1 MSKLLLSSTPLSPN
15 GGSTDEY
22 ETDDYSATDVSSG
35 ETSQKLSNGGRSQP
49 RITRKKSN
57 AVNNNDKAR
66 SRGGE
71 SPRHASNSD
80 SESDCTIPI
89 VGKDLDS
96 NGKTKTNTV
105 ASLPKTAATAK
116 KAATTVTKTTTTT
129 TTTTN
134 VGTRKSG
141 RKTTA
146 TIKAAA
152 ASTIATKK
160 MPTTMAKSQSNVKTT
175 SKNDH
180 TDDDEDDDDDESDSD
195 DDPFADLSR
204 FNESKK
210 RRKIELSSDDDD
222 EEDSDGSDGGTSDEY
237 TSKKMKSKVPNN
249 NKSMKPIVKS
259 SAKGKSAYSS
269 SDDNSSIELLEQTP
283 RKNPATRA
291 ATARSPSKKITAY
304 ETIQLLSDDDDVIC
318 GTFRSPPKRLA
329 SNVSATRNGKQETD
343 PSVRAESNAA
353 LEIGR
358 LAREKLKAAQN
369 YKAKELDPI
378 PLPSS
383 PPIQRKSVIQRPSVV
398 VVRPSSAVIPPVQRT
413 VSYTGATIQL
423 KLQYTNPVTN
433 KNYKISI
440 KIKMDQPLQ
449 HLVDEFTSKQPK
461 LKITSMKFDGDK
473 LDMTKTPNNLDMD
486 DDDMVDAI
494 VVAS

>member
-1 MSKLLLSSTPLSPN
+1 MNKCLTSTPLSPN

-22 ETDDYSATDVSSG
+22 ETDDYSASDVSSSG
-35 ETSQKLSNGGRSQP
+35 ETSEKPSNGGRRQ
-49 RITRKKSN
+49 RRTARKTKDN
-57 AVNNNDKAR
+57 DAVVASSLNDNAR

-71 SPRHASNSD
+71 PPRHTSNSD
-80 SESDCTIPI
+80 SDGDCTIPI
-89 VGKDLDS
+89 VGKDLND
-96 NGKTKTNTV
+96 NNNNETMKHTV
-105 ASLPKTAATAK
+105 ASLPKTAGMANKREAS
-116 KAATTVTKTTTTT
+116 
-129 TTTTN
+129 TTN

-160 MPTTMAKSQSNVKTT
+160 ISTAVAESLSNVKTT
-175 SKNDH
+175 STN
-180 TDDDEDDDDDESDSD
+180 DDDDDDDDESDSD

-204 FNESKK
+204 FNESTK
-210 RRKIELSSDDDD
+210 RRKLALSSDDDD
-222 EEDSDGSDGGTSDEY
+222 DDDDDSDGSDVSSDEY
-237 TSKKMKSKVPNN
+237 TSK
-249 NKSMKPIVKS
+249 KPIVKS

-269 SDDNSSIELLEQTP
+269 SDDNSSIEFPEQTP
-283 RKNPATRA
+283 HPARA
-291 ATARSPSKKITAY
+291 AAAAARSPSKKIAATEA
-304 ETIQLLSDDDDVIC
+304 IQLLSDDDDDDADVIC
-318 GTFRSPPKRLA
+318 RTFRSPPKRPA

-378 PLPSS
+378 PPPSS
-383 PPIQRKSVIQRPSVV
+383 TPIQRESVVQRPVV
-398 VVRPSSAVIPPVQRT
+398 VVRPSYAVIPPVQTT
-413 VSYTGATIQL
+413 VSYTGPTIQL
-423 KLQYTNPVTN
+423 KLQYTHPVTN
-433 KNYKISI
+433 KNSKMSV

-449 HLVDEFTSKQPK
+449 HLVDEFQSKQPT

-473 LDMTKTPNNLDMD
+473 LNMTKTPSFFEMD
-486 DDDMVDAI
+486 VDDMVDAI
-494 VVAS
+494 VVTA

>member
-1 MSKLLLSSTPLSPN
+1 MNNCLTSTLLSPN

-22 ETDDYSATDVSSG
+22 ETDDYSASDVSSSG
-35 ETSQKLSNGGRSQP
+35 ETSEKPSNGGRRQ
-49 RITRKKSN
+49 RRTARKTKDDD
-57 AVNNNDKAR
+57 AVVASSLNDNAR

-71 SPRHASNSD
+71 PPRHTSNSD
-80 SESDCTIPI
+80 SDGDIPI
-89 VGKDLDS
+89 VGKDL
-96 NGKTKTNTV
+96 NNNETMKHTV
-105 ASLPKTAATAK
+105 ASLPPKTAGMANKREAS
-116 KAATTVTKTTTTT
+116 
-129 TTTTN
+129 TTN

-160 MPTTMAKSQSNVKTT
+160 ISTAVAESLSNVKTT
-175 SKNDH
+175 STND
-180 TDDDEDDDDDESDSD
+180 DDDDDDESDSD

-204 FNESKK
+204 FNESTK
-210 RRKIELSSDDDD
+210 RRKLALSSDDDD
-222 EEDSDGSDGGTSDEY
+222 DDDDDDSDGSDVSSDEY
-237 TSKKMKSKVPNN
+237 TSKKVKTKVPNN
-249 NKSMKPIVKS
+249 KSKEPIIKS

-269 SDDNSSIELLEQTP
+269 SDDNSSIEFPEQTP
-283 RKNPATRA
+283 HPARA
-291 ATARSPSKKITAY
+291 AAAAAARSPSKKITAT
-304 ETIQLLSDDDDVIC
+304 EAIQLLSDDDDDDDVIC
-318 GTFRSPPKRLA
+318 RTFRSPPKRPA

-378 PLPSS
+378 PPPSS
-383 PPIQRKSVIQRPSVV
+383 TPIQRESVVQRPVV
-398 VVRPSSAVIPPVQRT
+398 VVRPSYAVIPPVQTT
-413 VSYTGATIQL
+413 VSYTGPTIQL
-423 KLQYTNPVTN
+423 KLQYTHPVTN
-433 KNYKISI
+433 KNSKMSV

-449 HLVDEFTSKQPK
+449 HLVDEFQSKQPT

-473 LDMTKTPNNLDMD
+473 LNMTKTPSFFDMD

-494 VVAS
+494 VVTA

>member
-1 MSKLLLSSTPLSPN
+1 MSKLLLSGTPLNPN

-22 ETDDYSATDVSSG
+22 ETDDYSASDVSSG
-35 ETSQKLSNGGRSQP
+35 EKTSRKLSNGGTSQP
-49 RITRKKSN
+49 PRTTRKNSTALNDDN
-57 AVNNNDKAR
+57 AAR
-66 SRGGE
+66 SIRGGE
-71 SPRHASNSD
+71 SPARHASNSD
-80 SESDCTIPI
+80 SDSDCTIPI
-89 VGKDLDS
+89 VGKDLNND
-96 NGKTKTNTV
+96 GKKNTV

-116 KAATTVTKTTTTT
+116 NNREAASTKTTT

-160 MPTTMAKSQSNVKTT
+160 MPTTTKSQSNVKTT
-175 SKNDH
+175 STNDR
-180 TDDDEDDDDDESDSD
+180 TDDDYDDDESDSD

-204 FNESKK
+204 FNESTK
-210 RRKIELSSDDDD
+210 RRKVALSSEEEEDDDD
-222 EEDSDGSDGGTSDEY
+222 DDSDGSDVSSDEY
-237 TSKKMKSKVPNN
+237 TSKKSKTKVPINKSK
-249 NKSMKPIVKS
+249 KPIVKS

-269 SDDNSSIELLEQTP
+269 SDDNSSIEFPEQTP
-283 RKNPATRA
+283 HPARA
-291 ATARSPSKKITAY
+291 AARSPSKKISTTEA
-304 ETIQLLSDDDDVIC
+304 IQLLSDDDDDDDVIC
-318 GTFRSPPKRLA
+318 RTFRSPPKRPA

-378 PLPSS
+378 PPPSS
-383 PPIQRKSVIQRPSVV
+383 TTIQRESVVQRPVV
-398 VVRPSSAVIPPVQRT
+398 VVRPSSAVIPPVQTT
-413 VSYTGATIQL
+413 VSYTGPTIQL
-423 KLQYTNPVTN
+423 KLQYTHPVTN
-433 KNYKISI
+433 KNSKMSV
-440 KIKMDQPLQ
+440 KIKMDQQLQ
-449 HLVDEFTSKQPK
+449 HLVDEFQSKQPT

-473 LDMTKTPNNLDMD
+473 LNMTKTPSFFDMD

-494 VVAS
+494 VVKA

>member
-160 MPTTMAKSQSNVKTT
+160 MPITTKSQSNVKTT
-175 SKNDH
+175 STKDH
-180 TDDDEDDDDDESDSD
+180 TDDDEDDDDESDSD

-383 PPIQRKSVIQRPSVV
+383 PPIQRKSVIQRPAV

-423 KLQYTNPVTN
+423 KLQYTHPVTN
-433 KNYKISI
+433 KNSKISV